1 MSEDE
6 FEITGHEVVEKQATP
21 HGNGAKV
28 IVPKD
33 WRGETVKIVRTTDG
47 DGDDD
52 VELAPLCVLLL
63 DKLETM
69 DQYNFRELLRYATRY
84 KAFSDVPNTVVEDFE
99 YCIEGPNTV
108 DRLIEVRNNTSFE
121 PLTNFYQDLID
132 NHDSETLI
140 ATILKQC
147 I

>member
-1 MSEDE
+1 
-6 FEITGHEVVEKQATP
+6 
-21 HGNGAKV
+21 
-28 IVPKD
+28 
-33 WRGETVKIVRTTDG
+33 
-47 DGDDD
+47 
-52 VELAPLCVLLL
+52 L